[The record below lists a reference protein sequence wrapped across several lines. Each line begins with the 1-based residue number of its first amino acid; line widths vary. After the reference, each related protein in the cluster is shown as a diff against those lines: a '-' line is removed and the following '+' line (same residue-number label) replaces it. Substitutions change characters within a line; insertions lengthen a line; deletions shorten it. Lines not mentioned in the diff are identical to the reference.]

1 MKRFLGLM
9 AVLLI
14 LTGCQRPVGLSER
27 AVVKMICVSSE
38 KELYSIKLIAY
49 AVPRDEENADA
60 AREILV
66 AEGKG
71 DAVQTALLDAE
82 SKMNFEAFYAQNEL
96 LFVEETTAAE
106 SLDEILDYFSQERA
120 SRPNTA
126 VYAYQ
131 KQEEEKLIE
140 PETAQQT
147 IKTLEEQKNDL
158 DQDKGLT
165 QMIYRFDLTGEVE
178 DFFLLPRITF
188 EKAGPKT
195 DALLFFRDRR
205 MQLCL
210 TGEEM
215 EAAQILLGEKKEY
228 SYLDGQDS
236 CTVRDLGIEYTVEDG
251 QKPHLKLLLRGEVK
265 DLRNDAD
272 PKKIEDKIE
281 SRLTATMQKVY
292 LRCCVENGMDPFRL
306 SWWFLSTDAE
316 RFAPMIEK
324 KELLSEDTLQIEVQ
338 IHLAV

>member
-9 AVLLI
+9 AVLML

-38 KELYSIKLIAY
+38 EELYSIKLIAY

-131 KQEEEKLIE
+131 KQEEKKLIE
-140 PETAQQT
+140 PEQPSRRS
-147 IKTLEEQKNDL
+147 KHSKNRKMISIRI
-158 DQDKGLT
+158 KGL
-165 QMIYRFDLTGEVE
+165 
-178 DFFLLPRITF
+178 
-188 EKAGPKT
+188 
-195 DALLFFRDRR
+195 RR
-205 MQLCL
+205 
-210 TGEEM
+210 
-215 EAAQILLGEKKEY
+215 
-228 SYLDGQDS
+228 
-236 CTVRDLGIEYTVEDG
+236 
-251 QKPHLKLLLRGEVK
+251 
-265 DLRNDAD
+265 
-272 PKKIEDKIE
+272 
-281 SRLTATMQKVY
+281 
-292 LRCCVENGMDPFRL
+292 
-306 SWWFLSTDAE
+306 
-316 RFAPMIEK
+316 
-324 KELLSEDTLQIEVQ
+324 
-338 IHLAV
+338 